1 MSQQRTT
8 QVLQR
13 FNQAFVSHDPTLLE
27 ELLDQDCA
35 LESADGSRY
44 NGHDACLEFWSKMA
58 ADELTKY
65 EPEDIWIAGERGV
78 IRWRLRWGTSDEDSV
93 RGVHLMRQRA
103 GRILE
108 CLSYVK
114 DPGQSL

>member
-8 QVLQR
+8 QILQR
-13 FNQAFVSHDPTLLE
+13 FNQAFLSHDPTLLE
-27 ELLDQDCA
+27 ELLGEGCV
-35 LESADGSRY
+35 LEAADGSRY
-44 NGHDACLEFWSKMA
+44 VGHDACLEFWSKMA
-58 ADELTKY
+58 ADERVKY

-78 IRWRLRWGTSDEDSV
+78 IRWRWGTSEEDSV
-93 RGVHLMRQRA
+93 RGVHLMRLHT

-114 DPGQSL
+114 GA